1 VKVNKIL
8 LDTGVVLWLE
18 LSPLRVPAI
27 LTGMLADR
35 KNEVFVSVTSIWEII
50 LKWGAGKLILPSD
63 PAEFVTALRTKS
75 SLETLAL
82 SESAVLQTAKLP
94 PMHKDPF
101 DRILIAQAIEH
112 GLMLA
117 TPDPLIRQYAVR
129 TIWD

>member
-1 VKVNKIL
+1 
-8 LDTGVVLWLE
+8 
-18 LSPLRVPAI
+18 
-27 LTGMLADR
+27 MLADR
-35 KNEVFVSVTSIWEII
+35 KNEVFVSVTSLWEII
-50 LKWGAGKLILPSD
+50 LKWGAGKLKLPSD

-82 SESAVLQTAKLP
+82 TESAVLQTAKLP

-101 DRILIAQAIEH
+101 DRILIAQSIEH
-112 GLMLA
+112 GLTLA